1 MHTILAVALVAIVAA
16 SASAADSSSSG
27 YMDCAGLT
35 ASFVDAASKAEAET
49 SAFVQLTVS
58 AKAQAEAAAYA
69 ATTAAA
75 EARALSSVSVDL
87 NHCVTAEAS
96 GYGKAIASAL
106 ANASSFA
113 SAVASAS
120 GKAFA
125 TATAAAVAE
134 GHAQLA
140 ICKCPDKAQTIRD
153 ASASLAKSQAH
164 LDDAVHAWDSAR
176 SARKS
181 TVSAATA
188 AASANSQTSLKFCSS
203 CGKGYDYVNLTK
215 NSTDKVTTYN

>member
-1 MHTILAVALVAIVAA
+1 MQNLFAMALVATIVAA
-16 SASAADSSSSG
+16 ASAADAGSSG
-27 YMDCAGLT
+27 YTDCEGLT
-35 ASFVDAASKAEAET
+35 ASFVDAASKAQAET
-49 SAFVQLTVS
+49 STFVQLTVS

-75 EARALSSVSVDL
+75 EARALSSVSLDP

-125 TATAAAVAE
+125 SATAAAVAE
-134 GHAQLA
+134 GNAQLA
-140 ICKCPDKAQTIRD
+140 ICKCPNKAGTIRD
-153 ASASLAKSQAH
+153 ASESLAKSQSH
-164 LDDAVHAWDSAR
+164 LDDAVHAWDAAR
-176 SARKS
+176 TARKS

-215 NSTDKVTTYN
+215 NGSDQMTSYS